1 MKLALNDEFLS
12 LQSNHELVSKIK
24 EATSLLI
31 KEYGDRNGSIVLEWN
46 QSFITRAKDDRGRM
60 IYQYPAQ
67 KSTMLLSEYMSDKTQ
82 DMGYLSLRL
91 YETMKSINNI
101 KQFQPKKIPFKGRMI
116 INKKDIELMF
126 FMVFA
131 NPHCAKIPG
140 PLSKYQITSG
150 KKQEPWFYVYSEVKK
165 ADVSI
170 EKTQKKARVQYLLTT
185 DDSGVKISDSDI
197 STLGYI
203 FGMTNPGKSDIKVVR
218 KFLLD
223 LTEGPKADE
232 NISKLLDHITDKDK
246 LAVNSVIQ
254 TAKQNK
260 VIELKNTVGKG
271 KQWSYIDQNG
281 NTTDMIIK
289 VPSNSHPEQLL
300 LTYLLKTP
308 DALARLK
315 TEIGL

>member
-1 MKLALNDEFLS
+1 M
-12 LQSNHELVSKIK
+12 
-24 EATSLLI
+24 
-31 KEYGDRNGSIVLEWN
+31 
-46 QSFITRAKDDRGRM
+46 
-60 IYQYPAQ
+60 
-67 KSTMLLSEYMSDKTQ
+67 
-82 DMGYLSLRL
+82 
-91 YETMKSINNI
+91 
-101 KQFQPKKIPFKGRMI
+101 
-116 INKKDIELMF
+116 
-126 FMVFA
+126 
-131 NPHCAKIPG
+131 
-140 PLSKYQITSG
+140 
-150 KKQEPWFYVYSEVKK
+150 KK

-170 EKTQKKARVQYLLTT
+170 EKTQNKARVQYLLTT

-254 TAKQNK
+254 NAKQNK